1 MVAPAGESFHLKWD
15 EFPSTMSSSFSKY
28 KENND
33 FCDVTIACDD
43 KEIQVHKVI
52 ISAGSL
58 FFERILR
65 KNSHP
70 HPWLYLS
77 GVKSRELEA
86 ILEFMYSGETKIA
99 EDNMVG
105 FLEKAKELEIQGL
118 SGWNGNDVD
127 PPPKEKTPDD
137 QLNKSIEKE
146 KLTETTPGRES
157 KKQTH
162 DDSSNI
168 NVESLLEIK
177 DEPAEGENSDSE
189 MVELLPLAGGAKSSN
204 QSANDDSK
212 LNNSFMEEEIMKS
225 DGVFT
230 CKKCGK
236 TAKTK
241 QNIRKHIEIHLE
253 GQSYPCYVCGK
264 EFKTNNSLHFHISKS
279 HRA

>member
-1 MVAPAGESFHLKWD
+1 M
-15 EFPSTMSSSFSKY
+15 
-28 KENND
+28 
-33 FCDVTIACDD
+33 
-43 KEIQVHKVI
+43 
-52 ISAGSL
+52 
-58 FFERILR
+58 
-65 KNSHP
+65 
-70 HPWLYLS
+70 

-127 PPPKEKTPDD
+127 PPPTEEKTTDD
-137 QLNKSIEKE
+137 KMNKSREKD
-146 KLTETTPGRES
+146 KLTETTPGHES
-157 KKQTH
+157 KKLSH
-162 DDSSNI
+162 EEDASNI

-177 DEPAEGENSDSE
+177 DEPSEGENSDSE
-189 MVELLPLAGGAKSSN
+189 MVELLPVSGGSKFSN
-204 QSANDDSK
+204 QSADDDSK
-212 LNNSFMEEEIMKS
+212 LNGSFMEEEIMKS